1 MDSPEL
7 IGYDL
12 PSIRLL
18 HNYDVLLPLLKGI
31 ITNNT
36 VSSTEIDAEY
46 QERIISEFK
55 NSKSIN
61 EENALNVW
69 LKTYRF
75 EYSELVD
82 KLLLPHKVVKYA
94 IENHSGK
101 VEARFLEKKPFL
113 DMVTYSLLRTNDAYQ
128 TREIYLKIKEENA
141 DFGLLAEQYS
151 DGVEKSSRGI
161 IGPSPLAKAHPRVAS
176 ELRAA
181 TPGEVRAPINV
192 EGINIILRLE
202 TLVSAKLDKAMEQRM
217 ATELFDEWI
226 NEQVDATI
234 SKIWERFS
242 EAPE

>member
-7 IGYDL
+7 IGYEL
-12 PSIRLL
+12 ISIMLL
-18 HNYDVLLPLLKGI
+18 HNHNVLPALVKSI
-31 ITNNT
+31 ITSNT
-36 VSSTEIDAEY
+36 VCSTEIDNEY
-46 QERIISEFK
+46 QEQIISEFK
-55 NSKSIN
+55 RSKSLN
-61 EENALNVW
+61 EEDSLNDW
-69 LKTYRF
+69 LKKYRL
-75 EYSELVD
+75 EYSELVN

-141 DFGLLAEQYS
+141 DFGLLAEKYS
-151 DGVEKSSRGI
+151 AGAEKSSRGI
-161 IGPSPLAKAHPRVAS
+161 IGPAPLAQAHPKVAS

-181 TPGEVRAPINV
+181 QPGEVRAPINV
-192 EGINIILRLE
+192 EGVSIILRLE
-202 TLVSAKLDKAMEQRM
+202 TLVNAKLDKPMEQRM

-242 EAPE
+242 DAPE

>member
-7 IGYDL
+7 IGYEL
-12 PSIRLL
+12 ISIMLL
-18 HNYDVLLPLLKGI
+18 HNHNVLPALVKSI
-31 ITNNT
+31 ITSNT
-36 VSSTEIDAEY
+36 VCSTEIDNEY
-46 QERIISEFK
+46 QEQIISEFK
-55 NSKSIN
+55 RSKSLN
-61 EENALNVW
+61 EEDSLNDW
-69 LKTYRF
+69 LKKYRL
-75 EYSELVD
+75 EYSELVN

-101 VEARFLEKKPFL
+101 IEARFLEKKPFL

-141 DFGLLAEQYS
+141 DFGILAEQYS
-151 DGVEKSSRGI
+151 AGAEKSSRGI
-161 IGPSPLAKAHPRVAS
+161 IGPAPLAQAHPKVAS

-181 TPGEVRAPINV
+181 QPGEVRAPINV
-192 EGINIILRLE
+192 EGVSIILRLE
-202 TLVSAKLDKAMEQRM
+202 TLVNAKLDKPMEQRM

-242 EAPE
+242 DAPE

>member
-12 PSIRLL
+12 PTIRLL
-18 HNYDVLLPLLKGI
+18 HKHNILLPLVKSI
-31 ITNNT
+31 ITSNT
-36 VSSTEIDAEY
+36 ISSTEIDEEY
-46 QERIISEFK
+46 QDKIIIEFRL
-55 NSKSIN
+55 SKSIN
-61 EENALNVW
+61 EENALSDW
-69 LKTYRF
+69 LKKYRL

-161 IGPSPLAKAHPRVAS
+161 IGPTPLAQAHPRVAS

-181 TPGEVRAPINV
+181 LPGEVRAPINV

-202 TLVSAKLDKAMEQRM
+202 TLVNAKLDKPMEQRM

>member
-12 PSIRLL
+12 PTIRLL
-18 HNYDVLLPLLKGI
+18 HKHNILLPLVKSI
-31 ITNNT
+31 ITSNT
-36 VSSTEIDAEY
+36 ISSTEIDEEY
-46 QERIISEFK
+46 QEKIIIESRL
-55 NSKSIN
+55 SKSIN
-61 EENALNVW
+61 EENALSDW
-69 LKTYRF
+69 LKKYRL

-161 IGPSPLAKAHPRVAS
+161 IGPTPLAQAHPRVAS

-181 TPGEVRAPINV
+181 LPGEVRAPINV

-202 TLVSAKLDKAMEQRM
+202 TLVNAKLDKPMEQRM

>member
-1 MDSPEL
+1 VDSPEL

-12 PSIRLL
+12 PTIRLL
-18 HNYDVLLPLLKGI
+18 HKHNILLPLVKSI
-31 ITNNT
+31 ITSNT
-36 VSSTEIDAEY
+36 ISSTEIDEEY
-46 QERIISEFK
+46 QDKIIIEFRL
-55 NSKSIN
+55 SKSIN
-61 EENALNVW
+61 EENALSDW
-69 LKTYRF
+69 LRKYRL

-113 DMVTYSLLRTNDAYQ
+113 DMVTYSLLRTSDAYQ

-161 IGPSPLAKAHPRVAS
+161 IGPTPLAQAHPRVAS

-181 TPGEVRAPINV
+181 QPGEVRAPINV

-202 TLVSAKLDKAMEQRM
+202 TLVNAKLDKPMEQRM

>member
-1 MDSPEL
+1 VDSPEL
-7 IGYDL
+7 IGYEL
-12 PSIRLL
+12 ISIMLL
-18 HNYDVLLPLLKGI
+18 HNHNVLPALVKSI
-31 ITNNT
+31 ITSNT
-36 VSSTEIDAEY
+36 VCSTEIDNEY
-46 QERIISEFK
+46 QEQIISEFK
-55 NSKSIN
+55 RSKSLN
-61 EENALNVW
+61 EEDSLNDW
-69 LKTYRF
+69 LKKYRL
-75 EYSELVD
+75 EYSELVN

-101 VEARFLEKKPFL
+101 IEARFLEKKPFL

-141 DFGLLAEQYS
+141 DFGILAEQYS
-151 DGVEKSSRGI
+151 AGAEKSSRGI
-161 IGPSPLAKAHPRVAS
+161 IGPAPLAQAHPKVAS

-181 TPGEVRAPINV
+181 QPGEVRAPINV
-192 EGINIILRLE
+192 EGVSIILRLE
-202 TLVSAKLDKAMEQRM
+202 TLVNAKLDKPMEQRM